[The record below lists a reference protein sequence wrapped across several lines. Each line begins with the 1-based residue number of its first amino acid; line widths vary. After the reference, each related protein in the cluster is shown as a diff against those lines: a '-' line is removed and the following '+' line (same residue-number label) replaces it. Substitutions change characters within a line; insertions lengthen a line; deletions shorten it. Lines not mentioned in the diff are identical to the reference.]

1 MENGDG
7 KGRWDL
13 GRYKPPRLPHSVVVK
28 RPACTTLSGSGRG
41 GTRSASHLLAHP
53 RPHPGLSGLRA
64 MHYLLRQAVQA
75 SKLPRFQ
82 SRLLQGGDTLSETGV
97 LPLESAVLLRERSQ
111 QG

>member
-1 MENGDG
+1 M
-7 KGRWDL
+7 
-13 GRYKPPRLPHSVVVK
+13 K

-41 GTRSASHLLAHP
+41 VNRSASHLLAHP

-82 SRLLQGGDTLSETGV
+82 SRLLQGGNTLSEPGI
-97 LPLESAVLLRERSQ
+97 LPLGSAVLLRERSQ
-111 QG
+111 QGCEASDFRAPVLGHLLDRRLGSAWLP